1 MHEFFNKFIHIP
13 NERERQHVDP
23 KEFKKILA
31 KISILPLVLMTLISL
46 LFIQQI
52 RFVINENNKL
62 RISDQMIALS
72 SLSLKQIVDAETS
85 FRGFMLT
92 GKESFLHPLY
102 ESQKKLPE
110 VIDRLK
116 NLNRDNL
123 GQIELLDHILGQNKV
138 WMDSVEQN
146 IQEKRKNIHFS
157 DIEKFE
163 KEKIVIDDIRLSVEQ
178 FQQTENAYRK
188 ERWDRA
194 DKKFRFSM
202 FSIIIFAFIVG
213 VLLSAVFLMQIKRI
227 SINYSRAYKS
237 LAESSD
243 KLEEAVENRKRELQT
258 VNKELDAFSYSVSH
272 DLKAPLRGIDGFS
285 QIIVE
290 EYSEKLD
297 AEALRYLSFIRQGVQ
312 KMGVLID
319 DLIKLSRLTRNEF
332 KKEEVDIAIL
342 TDELMKELTVPN
354 PDRKVQFKNFDSE
367 VIQADAGLLRVALQ
381 NLLNNAWKYSS
392 NKDVTI
398 IECGKT
404 HKDGQV
410 AYFIRDYG
418 VGFDMRFYDKLFLP
432 FQQLHPK
439 EKYDGAGIGLAT
451 VARIIRRHGGNIW
464 AESIV
469 GEGTTFYFTLD
480 VK

>member
-1 MHEFFNKFIHIP
+1 MRDFFNKFIHIP
-13 NERERQHVDP
+13 NERERKHVDP
-23 KEFKKILA
+23 KEFKKIFV
-31 KISILPLVLMTLISL
+31 KISILPLVLMVLISL

-52 RFVINENNKL
+52 KFVIDENNKL
-62 RISDQMIALS
+62 RVSDQMIAYSNLA
-72 SLSLKQIVDAETS
+72 LKQIVDAETS

-92 GKESFLHPLY
+92 GKETFLHPWY
-102 ESQKKLPE
+102 DSQKRLPGI
-110 VIDRLK
+110 IDRLK
-116 NLNRDNL
+116 NLNKDNK
-123 GQIELLDHILGQNKV
+123 GQIELLDHILDQNKK
-138 WMDSVEQN
+138 WTNSAEKN
-146 IQEKRKNIHFS
+146 IQEKRKNVTFTEVEGF
-157 DIEKFE
+157 DTEKAL
-163 KEKIVIDDIRLSVEQ
+163 IDDIRLSVEQ

-194 DKKFRFSM
+194 DRKYRFSM
-202 FSIIIFAFIVG
+202 ISIIIVGFFIG
-213 VLLSAVFLMQIKRI
+213 VLLSYVFLKQIKRI
-227 SINYSRAYKS
+227 SDNYSRAFKS
-237 LAESSD
+237 LAESTD
-243 KLEEAVENRKRELQT
+243 KLEEAVENRTRELQT

-285 QIIVE
+285 QILLDD
-290 EYSEKLD
+290 YSEKLD
-297 AEALRYLSFIRQGVQ
+297 GEALRYLNFIRQGVQ

-332 KKEEVDIAIL
+332 KKEEVDISIL
-342 TDELMKELTVPN
+342 TDELIKELTVPN

-367 VIQADAGLLRVALQ
+367 VIQADPGLLRVALQ
-381 NLLNNAWKYSS
+381 NLLNNAWKYTTG
-392 NKDVTI
+392 KEVTI

-404 HKDGQV
+404 HKDGQD
-410 AYFIRDYG
+410 AYFIRDNG

-439 EKYDGAGIGLAT
+439 EKFEGAGIGLAT

>member
-52 RFVINENNKL
+52 RFVIDENNKL

-92 GKESFLHPLY
+92 GKETFLHPLY
-102 ESQKKLPE
+102 ESQKKLPA

-116 NLNRDNL
+116 NLNRDNK

-146 IQEKRKNIHFS
+146 IQEKRRNIHFS

-194 DKKFRFSM
+194 DKKSRFSM
-202 FSIIIFAFIVG
+202 FSIIIFAFIIG

-237 LAESSD
+237 LAENSD

-392 NKDVTI
+392 TKEVTI